1 MTHRSRGVLAVG
13 LAAVVL
19 SSCATATP
27 SPSPT
32 VEPTATPSPVVTPE
46 PTATPR
52 PTPAPIPVDQEMLTH
67 RLTIL
72 VVGSDS
78 SAVRRRNGLLTFR
91 TDALMVVS
99 INADQSQISMVS
111 LPRDTVDVPLGNGRI
126 YTGKVNGIAQ
136 VFGLDGLRTAMATL
150 LGVKI
155 DRYLMVN
162 MDDFPWIV
170 DAVGGIDVDVQTRIR
185 DGEIHLSLD
194 PGPTHLD
201 GARALLFSRT
211 RADSDYMRGARQQQ
225 VVLALLKRW
234 LDPATPVALLSELR
248 LLASLKT
255 DISLGELVTLIEIG
269 RRALTAKV
277 VAAVLQPPRY
287 AYFAGVEPGGT
298 RGWVMIPNIGA
309 MRAYARSVMGD

>member
-1 MTHRSRGVLAVG
+1 MLAVT

-19 SSCATATP
+19 SSCASLTP

-32 VEPTATPSPVVTPE
+32 LEPTATPSPVPTPE
-46 PTATPR
+46 PTATPE
-52 PTPAPIPVDQEMLTH
+52 PTPAPIPVDQQMLTH

-78 SAVRRRNGLLTFR
+78 SAVRIRNGLRTFR

-111 LPRDTVDVPLGNGRI
+111 LPRDTVDVPLGNGRT
-126 YTGKVNGIAQ
+126 YSAKVNGIAQ
-136 VFGLDGLRTAMATL
+136 ALGLEALRKAMSTL

-170 DAVGGIDVDVQTRIR
+170 DAVGGIDVNVQTPIR

-194 PGPTHLD
+194 PGPVHLN
-201 GARALLFSRT
+201 GAKALLFSRT
-211 RADSDYMRGARQQQ
+211 RADSDYFRGARQQQ

-234 LDPATPVALLSELR
+234 LDPATPVALLSALR
-248 LLASLKT
+248 LLSSLKT
-255 DISLGELVTLIEIG
+255 DISLSELVTLIEIG

-277 VAAVLQPPRY
+277 VATVLQPPRF

-298 RGWVMIPNIGA
+298 RGWVMIPNVAA